1 MSVFALLLFYL
12 LQSLSL
18 LLSQNKGSLLLTT
31 VSEKTPSCRSCL
43 LRQLHHCLLKILQC
57 LSFIVLSMRERKL
70 NSEKFKKDKS
80 IDLKVGHPLY
90 KFFWSKSWRGASLCT
105 LTRILEHC
113 ELSTVLWRHIYK
125 SSYLRCTDWT
135 PVDQHATWEVDFTL
149 PLWREILHYCAWSFH
164 VKQNLIMV
172 DLPLVNNFLKDITW
186 FVAVTRMNSSLI
198 KC

>member
-1 MSVFALLLFYL
+1 MYVFALLLFYL

-31 VSEKTPSCRSCL
+31 VSEKTPSCRSCW

-113 ELSTVLWRHIYK
+113 ELSTVLWRHICK
-125 SSYLRCTDWT
+125 SSYLRCTDLFVCGGVAPISHGYQVKSINST
-135 PVDQHATWEVDFTL
+135 SSTTFQFSSP
-149 PLWREILHYCAWSFH
+149 FH
-164 VKQNLIMV
+164 KLM
-172 DLPLVNNFLKDITW
+172 LL
-186 FVAVTRMNSSLI
+186 AYM
-198 KC
+198 